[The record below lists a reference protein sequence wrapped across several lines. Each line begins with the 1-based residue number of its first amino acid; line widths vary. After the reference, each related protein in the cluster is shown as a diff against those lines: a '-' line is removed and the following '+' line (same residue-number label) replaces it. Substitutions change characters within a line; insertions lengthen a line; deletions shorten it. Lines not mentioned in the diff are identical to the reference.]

1 MKICVV
7 GAGAMGGTIAFQ
19 LARTGHEV
27 SVVARG
33 QHLAAICE
41 RGLTLVNHAEGG
53 VRATI
58 RLRASDDPTTLA
70 AEVGPQDVVVIGLK
84 AHAIPAMLP
93 RLAPLLGAQSI
104 LLPAINGLPW
114 WYFCRE
120 LGPHDGAIIRSVDP
134 DGAMVSLVNASQI
147 IGCVVH
153 LAGEVREPGIVHFTG
168 GAKLV
173 LGEIDRGL
181 ANPLTIRL
189 GNLTEALNHA
199 GFQAVASPDIR
210 HDVWSKLIG
219 NLSFNPVAA
228 LSGLLMDAICAH
240 EGLLDIIRPMIAEGM
255 AVAAKF
261 GVVIP
266 MTPDQRVDV
275 ARQLGRA
282 KISMHQDFE
291 AGRRPEIDAI
301 VGAVVE
307 VAGWVGIDVP
317 TVRIVEALVR
327 ARAAGLGLLGAP

>member
-1 MKICVV
+1 
-7 GAGAMGGTIAFQ
+7 
-19 LARTGHEV
+19 
-27 SVVARG
+27 
-33 QHLAAICE
+33 
-41 RGLTLVNHAEGG
+41 
-53 VRATI
+53 
-58 RLRASDDPTTLA
+58 
-70 AEVGPQDVVVIGLK
+70 
-84 AHAIPAMLP
+84 
-93 RLAPLLGAQSI
+93 
-104 LLPAINGLPW
+104 
-114 WYFCRE
+114 
-120 LGPHDGAIIRSVDP
+120 
-134 DGAMVSLVNASQI
+134 
-147 IGCVVH
+147 
-153 LAGEVREPGIVHFTG
+153 EPGIVHFTG

-266 MTPDQRVDV
+266 MT
-275 ARQLGRA
+275 
-282 KISMHQDFE
+282 
-291 AGRRPEIDAI
+291 
-301 VGAVVE
+301 
-307 VAGWVGIDVP
+307 
-317 TVRIVEALVR
+317 
-327 ARAAGLGLLGAP
+327 